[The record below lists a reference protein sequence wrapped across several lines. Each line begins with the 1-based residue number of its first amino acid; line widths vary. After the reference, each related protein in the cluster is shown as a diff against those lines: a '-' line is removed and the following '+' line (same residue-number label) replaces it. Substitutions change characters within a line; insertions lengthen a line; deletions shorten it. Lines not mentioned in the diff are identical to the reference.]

1 MNKIF
6 KIRRYLYLN
15 QICRRTKKHHN
26 HHNLKV
32 ILIHLGQQILRSN
45 HHHLKIHLRLNPQEA
60 AVGVDKVVVDK
71 VVVEAKVAVVAAA
84 VVLAEETSVVVVAVE
99 KGNRL
104 HKQPAGIMRNLNGTI
119 FINNSF

>member
-15 QICRRTKKHHN
+15 QICRRTNQHHN

-45 HHHLKIHLRLNPQEA
+45 HHHLKIHLRLNPQEVVVVVHKVVLA
-60 AVGVDKVVVDK
+60 AVVEAKVVLVVVA
-71 VVVEAKVAVVAAA
+71 VVVEAKV
-84 VVLAEETSVVVVAVE
+84 VLVVAVE

-104 HKQPAGIMRNLNGTI
+104 HKQPARIMTNLNGTI
-119 FINNSF
+119 FMNNSF